1 MKLEGKAVCC
11 SEEEETGRVEDEG
24 FIGVA

>member
-1 MKLEGKAVCC
+1 MKLEEKAVWC